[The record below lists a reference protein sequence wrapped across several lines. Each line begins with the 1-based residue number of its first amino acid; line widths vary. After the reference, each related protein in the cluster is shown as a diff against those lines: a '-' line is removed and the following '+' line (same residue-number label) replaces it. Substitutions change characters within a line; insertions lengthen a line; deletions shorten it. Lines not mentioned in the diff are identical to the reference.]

1 MDAGQFEVISKKLD
15 AIIAL
20 LALDK
25 LAEKSKTDSILMLN
39 QYGLDYA
46 TIALIVGTTPKA
58 VAARVSD
65 SKKAKGSK
73 DSRKDKVAKVNH
85 QEDEPELGISSE
97 GMPA

>member
-1 MDAGQFEVISKKLD
+1 MDAGRFEVISKKLD

-25 LAEKSKTDSILMLN
+25 LADKSKTDSIIMLN

-65 SKKAKGSK
+65 AKKAKGNK
-73 DSRKDKVAKVNH
+73 DGKRDKVAKNSN
-85 QEDEPELGISSE
+85 QEDEAVE
-97 GMPA
+97 GLLS